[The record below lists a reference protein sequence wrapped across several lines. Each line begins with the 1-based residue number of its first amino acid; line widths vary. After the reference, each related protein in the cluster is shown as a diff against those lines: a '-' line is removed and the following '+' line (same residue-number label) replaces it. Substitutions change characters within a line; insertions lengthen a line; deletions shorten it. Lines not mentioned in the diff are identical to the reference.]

1 MVKKSACNTGDSGS
15 VPEWGRSPGEGN
27 GNPLQYS
34 CLENPMDRGPWWAT
48 VHGLQSRTWLK
59 WLNTVQYLFLK
70 VLQQF
75 PIFSWPSPSQALHG
89 LGPACLLLCLSF
101 LNPRLHPG
109 QVACISPIMHLCFAC
124 LGSDFCDA
132 VLSPHHL
139 PGGKHLLIHLSSSRE
154 CFPRFSCFKFSSPDQ
169 GNDCFRSLSLL
180 HCPLY
185 TSLSQQIQY

>member
-1 MVKKSACNTGDSGS
+1 MGKI
-15 VPEWGRSPGEGN
+15 PWRREWQPTPVFLPGESHGQRTLV
-27 GNPLQYS
+27 GYS
-34 CLENPMDRGPWWAT
+34 PWVAK
-48 VHGLQSRTWLK
+48 SRTRLK

-89 LGPACLLLCLSF
+89 LGPACLLQCLSF

-124 LGSDFCDA
+124 LGSDFCDT

-139 PGGKHLLIHLSSSRE
+139 PDGKHLLIHLSSSRE
-154 CFPRFSCFKFSSPDQ
+154 CFPRFRCFKSSSPYQ
-169 GNDCFRSLSLL
+169 GNDCFLSLSLL

-185 TSLSQQIQY
+185 TSFSQQI